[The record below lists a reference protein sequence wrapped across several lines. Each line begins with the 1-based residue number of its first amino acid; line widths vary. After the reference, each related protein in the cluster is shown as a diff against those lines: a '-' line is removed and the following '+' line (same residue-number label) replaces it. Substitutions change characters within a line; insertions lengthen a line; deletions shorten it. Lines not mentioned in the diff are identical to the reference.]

1 MKSIQSR
8 LLATWAVCAAAGMLA
23 GPAVASGAAYPTK
36 PVTMIVSFPPGGS
49 SDFFT
54 RLVANNLSK
63 MWGQP
68 VVVENRPGAG
78 GNIGAQAGAH
88 APADGYTLY
97 MSSINTH
104 AINPGLYQ
112 NPGYDHIKDFAPI
125 SEIATVMNVLVVNP
139 SVPAKSVSE
148 LLAYFKADPS
158 KAFYASPGA
167 GTSPH
172 LSSELFKRMTDTP
185 ITHVPYKGSN
195 AALTDVMAG
204 MVPMAIDN
212 LPAALAHIKAGKLR
226 ALAVTSPK
234 RSPDLPDVPT
244 MDEAGVKG
252 YDVTTWWALFA
263 PAGTPQ
269 PIIAK
274 INKDVNA
281 LLALPDVKQSIA
293 KQGAEPAPS
302 TPEELARLVEQETAR
317 WGKVIQGR
325 QGHHRLSS
333 TAAAG
338 AAAPAAHP
346 GADGFPRGRPPRL
359 FMAVRTWM
367 PQTGRSL
374 RFSRRTR
381 RRRSSPLRTRSAY
394 RPRHAGGGCRS

>member
-1 MKSIQSR
+1 
-8 LLATWAVCAAAGMLA
+8 
-23 GPAVASGAAYPTK
+23 
-36 PVTMIVSFPPGGS
+36 
-49 SDFFT
+49 
-54 RLVANNLSK
+54 
-63 MWGQP
+63 
-68 VVVENRPGAG
+68 
-78 GNIGAQAGAH
+78 
-88 APADGYTLY
+88 
-97 MSSINTH
+97 
-104 AINPGLYQ
+104 
-112 NPGYDHIKDFAPI
+112 
-125 SEIATVMNVLVVNP
+125 
-139 SVPAKSVSE
+139 
-148 LLAYFKADPS
+148 
-158 KAFYASPGA
+158 
-167 GTSPH
+167 
-172 LSSELFKRMTDTP
+172 MTDTP

-317 WGKVIQGR
+317 WGKVIKDAKV
-325 QGHHRLSS
+325 
-333 TAAAG
+333 TI
-338 AAAPAAHP
+338 
-346 GADGFPRGRPPRL
+346 D
-359 FMAVRTWM
+359 
-367 PQTGRSL
+367 
-374 RFSRRTR
+374 
-381 RRRSSPLRTRSAY
+381 
-394 RPRHAGGGCRS
+394 

>member
-172 LSSELFKRMTDTP
+172 LSSELFKRMTDTS

-317 WGKVIQGR
+317 WGKVIKDAKV
-325 QGHHRLSS
+325 
-333 TAAAG
+333 TI
-338 AAAPAAHP
+338 
-346 GADGFPRGRPPRL
+346 D
-359 FMAVRTWM
+359 
-367 PQTGRSL
+367 
-374 RFSRRTR
+374 
-381 RRRSSPLRTRSAY
+381 
-394 RPRHAGGGCRS
+394 

>member
-1 MKSIQSR
+1 
-8 LLATWAVCAAAGMLA
+8 
-23 GPAVASGAAYPTK
+23 
-36 PVTMIVSFPPGGS
+36 
-49 SDFFT
+49 
-54 RLVANNLSK
+54 
-63 MWGQP
+63 
-68 VVVENRPGAG
+68 
-78 GNIGAQAGAH
+78 
-88 APADGYTLY
+88 
-97 MSSINTH
+97 
-104 AINPGLYQ
+104 
-112 NPGYDHIKDFAPI
+112 
-125 SEIATVMNVLVVNP
+125 MNVLVVNP

-317 WGKVIQGR
+317 WGKVIKDAKV
-325 QGHHRLSS
+325 
-333 TAAAG
+333 TI
-338 AAAPAAHP
+338 
-346 GADGFPRGRPPRL
+346 D
-359 FMAVRTWM
+359 
-367 PQTGRSL
+367 
-374 RFSRRTR
+374 
-381 RRRSSPLRTRSAY
+381 
-394 RPRHAGGGCRS
+394 